1 MWWGEESPAQA
12 VLTLVVVPVPPPGHQ
27 SQRVV
32 LRRGDGDTG
41 CQHSTIP
48 WGVLVPFPQGHWG
61 KQQLG
66 MDHVLVGKETVT
78 LLFCR
83 DASPVDSPAFSV
95 PPLNSVAVTEL
106 L

>member
-1 MWWGEESPAQA
+1 MVWWGEESPAQA

-27 SQRVV
+27 TQRVV
-32 LRRGDGDTG
+32 LGRDDRDMG
-41 CQHSTIP
+41 CQHSTIR
-48 WGVLVPFPQGHWG
+48 WGIFVPFPQGHWG

-78 LLFCR
+78 LLLCR
-83 DASPVDSPAFSV
+83 DSPAFSV
-95 PPLNSVAVTEL
+95 PPLNLVAVTEL